1 VVAVVMT
8 GALVLGLATPV
19 SATTPTNTTTA
30 AVVPQSPVNYG
41 TVVNFVAQVTS
52 GLGLKRAGN
61 PTVGIPGGT
70 LTFSV
75 GALKLCSATLVP
87 SHSGPVGHL
96 LDFGEAA
103 CSSTTA
109 PVGDDAVTASYAG
122 NSTYSPSSATT
133 KLVVDSRGTTTT
145 VTVSPSVAA
154 VGTEVTYHATV
165 TGAGSE
171 PTGSVT
177 FTVTGVSGDSA
188 GTFSETTKQC
198 SHALSNGSASCPAS
212 APGSHGTTVEIVDA
226 PDDVTATYVPTGVAH
241 LGSSGRATLDV
252 VQFNGGNG
260 DLDGSTLNA
269 VSCATAKF
277 CVVVDNNG
285 DEVTYANGHW
295 SGPRGVDPNTP
306 GYGLTAVSCPTA
318 QFCAAVGA
326 DGDDG
331 SGSVVMYNGSSWS
344 SPQTIAP
351 SPPSPDGFIG
361 LVAISCASSTF
372 CMAADAYGNAYYYNG
387 SSWSGPTSLDLFP
400 SSDALAALSCT
411 KPDHCTAVT
420 YDGNVGFRT
429 GTGSGIWLP
438 PLGGGVSRL
447 SSVSCSTPNA
457 CTAVGDGTGNGTP
470 GAIATWPGGSVH
482 HTSQRLSAVS
492 CASTTF
498 CVAVG
503 DDWDHVENLGN
514 PFELTYV
521 GSSWSGSTPIGAD
534 APDLTA
540 ISCPSTLFCMAVGD
554 QQVITWSGAS
564 APPSSPPSSGGQ
576 PGSTS
581 SCPACGANL
590 IENPG
595 AEAGPGADS
604 NNSVPVPDWK
614 VTGAFTAVQ
623 YAWSGG
629 DYSAKTPGPPSP
641 GKNYFS
647 GGWESATS
655 TGSQTIAVAAGALSG
670 GKITYTL
677 SAWLGGY
684 SVWSD
689 NATLSAQFQTAT
701 GANLA
706 TVQIGPVTPTDRN
719 DDTELKH
726 VSSSGAVPVGTR
738 QVVIRL
744 VFHASSSGYN
754 GGAADNL
761 SLVLS

>member
-1 VVAVVMT
+1 MLPGPKSNVPLRRRRLRRRHSHVVAVVMT

-19 SATTPTNTTTA
+19 SATTATNTTTA

-41 TVVNFVAQVTS
+41 AVVNFVAQVTS
-52 GLGLKRAGN
+52 GPGLKRAGN
-61 PTVGIPGGT
+61 PTTGTPAGT

-87 SHSGPVGHL
+87 SHSGPVGHP

-103 CSSTTA
+103 CSSTRA

-122 NSTYSPSSATT
+122 NSTYSPSSSRTA

-145 VTVSPSVAA
+145 VTVSPPVAA
-154 VGTEVTYHATV
+154 VGTVVTYHATV
-165 TGAGSE
+165 TGAGSD

-177 FTVTGVSGDSA
+177 FTVAEMTADSA
-188 GTFSETTKQC
+188 GPFTNPDKVC
-198 SHALSNGSASCPAS
+198 SAAVSHGSASCHAS
-212 APGSHGTTVEIVDA
+212 APGSQGTTAYRGGPLPSVDIVDA
-226 PDDVTATYVPTGVAH
+226 PDDVSAAYVPTGVAH

-252 VQFNGGNG
+252 VQFNGEND

-331 SGSVVMYNGSSWS
+331 TGSVVMYNGSSWS

-351 SPPSPDGFIG
+351 SPPSPEGFIG
-361 LVAISCASSTF
+361 LVAISCASSSF

-387 SSWSGPTSLDLFP
+387 SSWSGPASLNLFP

-420 YDGNVGFRT
+420 YDGNVSFRT

-438 PLGGGVSRL
+438 PGGGGVSLL

-457 CTAVGDGTGNGTP
+457 CTAVGNGTGNGSP
-470 GAIATWPGGSVH
+470 GAIATFPGGDVR

-503 DDWDHVENLGN
+503 DDDVENPGN

-521 GSSWSGSTPIGAD
+521 GSSWSGSTSIEAND
-534 APDLTA
+534 PDLTA

-564 APPSSPPSSGGQ
+564 APPSGPPSSGGQ
-576 PGSTS
+576 PGPTS
-581 SCPACGANL
+581 SCPACGHNL

-595 AEAGPGADS
+595 AEAGPGAGS

-614 VTGAFTAVQ
+614 ATGAFTADQ

-629 DYSAKTPGPPSP
+629 DYSAKTPG
-641 GKNYFS
+641 
-647 GGWESATS
+647 A
-655 TGSQTIAVAAGALSG
+655 
-670 GKITYTL
+670 
-677 SAWLGGY
+677 
-684 SVWSD
+684 
-689 NATLSAQFQTAT
+689 
-701 GANLA
+701 
-706 TVQIGPVTPTDRN
+706 
-719 DDTELKH
+719 
-726 VSSSGAVPVGTR
+726 AVPGEELLQRWVPKRHLDRVADSRGLR
-738 QVVIRL
+738 RRPERGQDHLHLVSVAGRVLRL
-744 VFHASSSGYN
+744 ER
-754 GGAADNL
+754 
-761 SLVLS
+761 

>member
-1 VVAVVMT
+1 MT

-19 SATTPTNTTTA
+19 SAMTATNTTTA

-61 PTVGIPGGT
+61 PTVGTPGGT
-70 LTFSV
+70 LTFSI

-96 LDFGEAA
+96 LYFGEAA
-103 CSSTTA
+103 CSSTKA
-109 PVGDDAVTASYAG
+109 PVGDDAVSASYAG
-122 NSTYSPSSATT
+122 SSTYSPSSSRTAQ
-133 KLVVDSRGTTTT
+133 LVVDSRGTTTT
-145 VTVSPSVAA
+145 VTVSPPVAA
-154 VGTEVTYHATV
+154 IGTVVTYHATV
-165 TGAGSE
+165 TGAGSD

-177 FTVTGVSGDSA
+177 FTVAEMTADSA
-188 GTFSETTKQC
+188 GPFTNPDKVC
-198 SHALSNGSASCPAS
+198 SAAVSHGSASCHAN
-212 APGSHGTTVEIVDA
+212 APRELIGTYAYIVDA

-252 VQFNGGNG
+252 VQFNGEND

-295 SGPRGVDPNTP
+295 SGPRGVDPNNP
-306 GYGLTAVSCPTA
+306 LWAVSCPTA
-318 QFCAAVGA
+318 QFCAAVGIGN
-326 DGDDG
+326 DGT
-331 SGSVVMYNGSSWS
+331 GSVVMYNGSSWS
-344 SPQTIAP
+344 SPQAIAP
-351 SPPSPDGFIG
+351 TPPSPEGVVG

-372 CMAADAYGNAYYYNG
+372 CMAADGYDNAYYYNG
-387 SSWSGPTSLDLFP
+387 SSWSGPTSLNLFP
-400 SSDALAALSCT
+400 SSDEVMSLSCT

-420 YDGNVGFRT
+420 RDGNVSSRT
-429 GTGSGIWLP
+429 GTGPGIWLP
-438 PLGGGVSRL
+438 PGGGGVSLL

-457 CTAVGDGTGNGTP
+457 CTAVGDGTGNGSP
-470 GAIATWPGGSVH
+470 GAIASWPGGDVR

-503 DDWDHVENLGN
+503 DDWDHGEYSGN
-514 PFELTYV
+514 PFELTYA
-521 GSSWSGSTPIGAD
+521 GSSWSGSTPIEAAD
-534 APDLTA
+534 PDLWA

-564 APPSSPPSSGGQ
+564 APPSRPPSSGGQ

-581 SCPACGANL
+581 SCPACGHNL

-595 AEAGPGADS
+595 AEAGPGAGS

-614 VTGAFTAVQ
+614 ATGAFTAVQ

-670 GKITYTL
+670 GKVTFTL

-701 GANLA
+701 GADLA
-706 TVQIGPVTPTDRN
+706 TAQIGPVTPTDRN
-719 DDTELKH
+719 DNTELKH
-726 VSSSGAVPVGTR
+726 VSTSGTVPAGTR
-738 QVVIRL
+738 QVLIRL

>member
-1 VVAVVMT
+1 MT
-8 GALVLGLATPV
+8 GALVLGPATPV

-41 TVVNFVAQVTS
+41 TVVNFSAQVTS
-52 GLGLKRAGN
+52 GPGLKRAGN
-61 PTVGIPGGT
+61 PNTGAPAGT

-75 GALKLCSATLVP
+75 GPLKLCTATLVP

-103 CSSTTA
+103 CSSTKA
-109 PVGDDAVTASYAG
+109 PVGDDAVTAGYAG
-122 NSTYSPSSATT
+122 NSTYSPSSAIA

-145 VTVSPSVAA
+145 VTVSPPVAA
-154 VGTEVTYHATV
+154 TGTVVTYHAIV

-171 PTGSVT
+171 PTGSVS
-177 FTVTGVSGDSA
+177 FTVNGETGDSA
-188 GTFSETTKQC
+188 GTFINPDKEC
-198 SHALSNGSASCPAS
+198 SATLSHGSASCHAS
-212 APGSHGTTVEIVDA
+212 APGSQGNTAYIVDA
-226 PDDVTATYVPTGVAH
+226 PGDVSAAYVPTGPAH
-241 LGSSGRATLDV
+241 LGSSGRTTLDV
-252 VQFNGGNG
+252 VQFNDEIA

-269 VSCATAKF
+269 VSCATPKF
-277 CVVVDNNG
+277 CVVVDNHG
-285 DEVTYANGHW
+285 DEVTYAHGHW
-295 SGPRGVDPNTP
+295 SSPRGVDPDAP

-318 QFCAAVGA
+318 QFCAATGA
-326 DGDDG
+326 NGDDG

-351 SPPSPDGFIG
+351 SPPSPYGFIG
-361 LVAISCASSTF
+361 LVAVSCASASF

-387 SSWSGPTSLDLFP
+387 TSWSGPTSLNLFP
-400 SSDALAALSCT
+400 STDAVSSLSCT
-411 KPDHCTAVT
+411 KPDHCTIVT
-420 YDGNVGFRT
+420 YDGNSSSRT

-438 PLGGGVSRL
+438 PGGGGVSRL
-447 SSVSCSTPNA
+447 SSVSCSTSTA
-457 CTAVGDGTGNGTP
+457 CTAVGNGTGNGSP
-470 GAIATWPGGSVH
+470 GAIATWPGGHVL

-492 CASTTF
+492 CASTMF

-503 DDWDHVENLGN
+503 DDWAHGENAGN

-521 GSSWSGSTPIGAD
+521 GSSWSHSTPIEAN

-554 QQVITWSGAS
+554 KQVSTWSGAS
-564 APPSSPPSSGGQ
+564 AQPSSPPGSAGH
-576 PGSTS
+576 PGST
-581 SCPACGANL
+581 SCPACGHNL

-595 AEAGPGADS
+595 AEAGPGANS
-604 NNSVPVPDWK
+604 NESVPVPHWK
-614 VTGAFTAVQ
+614 PTGAFAAVQ

-629 DYSAKTPGPPSP
+629 DYSTKTPGPPSP

-655 TGSQTIAVAAGALSG
+655 TGSQTITVAAGALSG
-670 GKITYTL
+670 GKTTYTL

-684 SVWSD
+684 SVWGD

-701 GANLA
+701 GANLGTA
-706 TVQIGPVTPTDRN
+706 QIGPVTPTDRN
-719 DDTELKH
+719 DVTEMKH
-726 VSSSGAVPVGTR
+726 LSTSGTVPAGTR
-738 QVVIRL
+738 QVVIRV
-744 VFHASSSGYN
+744 VFHASSAGYN